1 LIQVNAV
8 LGRSIIF
15 ASFPAEHPMTTN
27 ESYYLILVCLA
38 FGSFGLSL
46 AAACL
51 RYRGWLAR
59 SPQSRA

>member
-1 LIQVNAV
+1 
-8 LGRSIIF
+8 
-15 ASFPAEHPMTTN
+15 MTTN